1 MPSASG
7 TARMTNETK
16 GDRTG
21 EAAPVKPADMP
32 EWPARRL
39 RNGRW
44 QAPASSADQVA
55 EPAFTVISVKMRR
68 AEAKEFR
75 AVCAEL
81 GVRPNRAFRAMAR
94 HAVGYVELAESDARE
109 LRDVT
114 AQLRGIATNVN
125 QIAKAGN
132 RTRSPDHAAFMEERA
147 RLAPVLVRIQRQT
160 QDLLDIAR
168 RRFDGRER
176 LQRTVDRMDD
186 DLI

>member
-1 MPSASG
+1 
-7 TARMTNETK
+7 MTSETK

-21 EAAPVKPADMP
+21 EAASVERADAP
-32 EWPARRL
+32 DWRQRRL
-39 RNGRW
+39 HNGRW
-44 QAPASSADQVA
+44 KVPTSSADQDA

-68 AEAKEFR
+68 AEAEAFR
-75 AVCAEL
+75 GVCAEL

-94 HAVGYVELAESDARE
+94 HAAGYVELAESDTRE

-125 QIAKAGN
+125 QIARAGN

-147 RLAPVLVRIQRQT
+147 RLAPVLIRIQRQMH
-160 QDLLDIAR
+160 DLLDIAR

-176 LQRTVDRMDD
+176 LQRVVDRMDD
-186 DLI
+186 DLV